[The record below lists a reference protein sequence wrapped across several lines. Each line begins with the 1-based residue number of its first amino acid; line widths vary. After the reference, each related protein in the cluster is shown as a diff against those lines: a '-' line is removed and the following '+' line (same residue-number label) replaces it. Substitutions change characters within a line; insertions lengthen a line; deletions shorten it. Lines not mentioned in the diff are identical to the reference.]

1 MKKVFKGLMIAAAVT
16 MSAGVCLN
24 AAANKVLASPEVK
37 EKLLNQGAE
46 AVGGSP
52 EALGRVVKAE
62 LVKWDKVV
70 KENGIKAE

>member
-1 MKKVFKGLMIAAAVT
+1 LT
-16 MSAGVCLN
+16 T
-24 AAANKVLASPEVK
+24 PEVK
-37 EKLLNQGAE
+37 EKLFNQGAE

-70 KENGIKAE
+70 RESGIKAE